1 MSGRLEVRI
10 NGDDVGKRVS
20 VRSVTD
26 SGADSETFT
35 DTVGVLTSW
44 TAGVL
49 WITRKDGRQVSLA
62 EDRLVAGKVVPRTPA
77 RRRGLPAA
85 GIEELNRVAARAWPA
100 VEREELGEWL
110 LRAAGGFTR
119 RANSVLPLG
128 DPGIPLDEA
137 LGYVRDWYDA
147 RDLPAYV
154 QTATG
159 GDGAGERLG
168 AALTAHGWTI
178 DVTAEVWIA
187 GLAPVA
193 DLTAERAATLAEGGG
208 ERVERVELSR
218 TASPAWLRRYQRA
231 LTPRPEV
238 TAVLEGGPSVWLAS
252 LPGEADESGEGGAG
266 EGDAPPAAIGRL
278 VVDGRWAGF
287 TAVETDPARRR
298 AGLATTIMAALARQ
312 ALEEGASAA
321 YLQVEKDN
329 EGARRM
335 YDRLGFAPHH
345 SYHHWRV
352 ATD

>member
-20 VRSVTD
+20 VRSLTS
-26 SGADSETFT
+26 SGSDSETFT

-44 TAGVL
+44 TDGVL
-49 WITRKDGRQVSLA
+49 RITRKDGRQVSLA
-62 EDRLVAGKVVPRTPA
+62 EHRLVAGKVVPRTPA

-85 GIEELNRVAARAWPA
+85 GTEELARVAARAWPA

-110 LRAAGGFTR
+110 LRAADGFTR

-128 DPGIPLDEA
+128 DPGVPLDEA
-137 LGYVRDWYDA
+137 LGQVRDWYDA
-147 RDLPAYV
+147 RGLPACV

-159 GDGAGERLG
+159 GSGAGERLG
-168 AALTAHGWTI
+168 AALTTHGWTI

-193 DLTAERAATLAEGGG
+193 DLAADLAAEPAAVGARGGD
-208 ERVERVELSR
+208 ESVDRVELSR
-218 TASPAWLRRYQRA
+218 GASSGWLQRYQRA
-231 LTPRPEV
+231 TLAPRPVV

-252 LPGEADESGEGGAG
+252 LPA
-266 EGDAPPAAIGRL
+266 EGDGPPAAIGRL

-298 AGLATTIMAALARQ
+298 TGLATTIMAALARQ
-312 ALEEGASAA
+312 ALDEGASAA
-321 YLQVEKDN
+321 YLQVETDN

-335 YDRLGFAPHH
+335 YSRLGFAPHH

-352 ATD
+352 APD

>member
-20 VRSVTD
+20 VRSLTS
-26 SGADSETFT
+26 SGSDSETFT

-49 WITRKDGRQVSLA
+49 RITRKDGRQVSLD
-62 EDRLVAGKVVPRTPA
+62 ERRLVAGKVVPRTPA

-85 GIEELNRVAARAWPA
+85 GTEELARVAARAWPP
-100 VEREELGEWL
+100 VEREELGQWL

-128 DPGIPLDEA
+128 DPGVPLDKA
-137 LGYVRDWYDA
+137 LGHVRDWYDA
-147 RDLPAYV
+147 RGLPAYV

-159 GDGAGERLG
+159 GSGAGERLG
-168 AALTAHGWTI
+168 AALTTHGWTI

-193 DLTAERAATLAEGGG
+193 DLAAERAAAVAEGGG
-208 ERVERVELSR
+208 EGVDRVELSR
-218 TASPAWLRRYQRA
+218 TASSGWLRRYQRA
-231 LTPRPEV
+231 QAPRSVV

-252 LPGEADESGEGGAG
+252 LPGEE
-266 EGDAPPAAIGRL
+266 DAPPAAIGRL

-298 AGLATTIMAALARQ
+298 TGLATTIMAALARQ

-321 YLQVEKDN
+321 YLQVETDN

-352 ATD
+352 APS